1 MTKTRLTLIPL
12 SLTLAFG
19 LACFGGKDFEGDE
32 AGECNDG
39 VDNDQNGLFDCDED
53 ACVGSPLCE
62 EIPTDD
68 TGGGGGDDTGG
79 GGGGGDEVTLTRATG
94 DCDNQGYFYEVE
106 ITGKGSAPELYI
118 YETGSSNPWNEVHP
132 FPSTPEEEAP
142 NGSWQLY
149 YMELDSVNT
158 ISQVREGETTLFS
171 CNLYDNLTWIVYVY
185 DNNNVAV
192 DCGAWGDDPAEA
204 NAFFGTNCPT
214 I

>member
-12 SLTLAFG
+12 TLTLAFG

-79 GGGGGDEVTLTRATG
+79 GGGGGDEVTLLSATAN
-94 DCDNQGYFYEVE
+94 CDEIGYFFDVNQS
-106 ITGKGSAPELYI
+106 GRGSAPELYI
-118 YETGSSNPWNEVHP
+118 YETGSSDPWAEVHP
-132 FPSTPEEEAP
+132 FPLDPLESGA
-142 NGSWQLY
+142 NGAWDLF
-149 YMELDSVNT
+149 YMELDSVDT
-158 ISQVREGETTLFS
+158 INEVREGSTTLFG
-171 CNLYDNLTWIVYVY
+171 CNLYDRLTWIVYVFDK
-185 DNNNVAV
+185 DNVGV
-192 DCGAWGDDPAEA
+192 DCGAWGDNPAEA
-204 NAFFGTNCPT
+204 NAYWDTNCPS

>member
-68 TGGGGGDDTGG
+68 TGDGGGDDTGG
-79 GGGGGDEVTLTRATG
+79 GGGGGDEVTLLDVTY
-94 DCDNQGYFYEVE
+94 DCDAQGYFFDVNQS
-106 ITGKGSAPELYI
+106 GKGSAPELYI
-118 YETGSSNPWNEVHP
+118 LESGSSNPYFEVHP
-132 FPSTPEEEAP
+132 FPSNPLESGPKGE
-142 NGSWQLY
+142 LY
-149 YMELDSVNT
+149 YMELDTVGSVGA
-158 ISQVREGETTLFS
+158 VREGETTLFDCDFVDYIS
-171 CNLYDNLTWIVYVY
+171 WIVVVY
-185 DNNNVAV
+185 DSNGVIA
-192 DCGAWGDDPAEA
+192 DCGAWGDNPREA
-204 NAFFGTNCPT
+204 NEFFGTSCPT